1 MVKEE
6 TETAEVGDEIVV
18 EDVDNTI
25 LVSISGAVFALD
37 RKDWGYSSHDHG

>member
-1 MVKEE
+1 MVKEK
-6 TETAEVGDEIVV
+6 TEMAEAGDEIFV

-37 RKDWGYSSHDHG
+37 RKDWEYSSHDHG